1 MPKTIKNVY
10 DKAVSFDKILLA
22 HKKARRGKR
31 EKKEVILFELNLESE
46 ILRIEKELKYGKYK
60 AGEYKTFKI
69 YEPKERIIM
78 ASSYADRVVH
88 QWYVENFIKPYF
100 VPQFINTSYAG
111 IENRGMHKASK
122 DVQNAMRIAKK
133 SWNEYYILKMDV
145 TKYFQNIDKQI
156 LWEILKRKIKDKKLL
171 WLTRTILLS
180 TKGMKGLP
188 LGNYTSQMFANI
200 YLNEIDQYAKH
211 QLKCKYY
218 FRYMDDIVI
227 LCKNKLVARDYLKK
241 LSKFLNENLKLT
253 FNSKTRIF
261 KDIQG
266 VNFCGYKINEHRLKI
281 RNSSKY
287 RMKNKLKIY
296 TKKLKNGEI
305 TLPEI
310 QRSIAGWLGYVKHA
324 DSYNLRKS
332 MFYIEG

>member
-1 MPKTIKNVY
+1 MPKTIRNVY
-10 DKAVSFDKILLA
+10 DKAISFDKILMA
-22 HKKARRGKR
+22 HKKARKGKR
-31 EKKEVILFELNLESE
+31 EKKEVIKFEMNLEGE
-46 ILRIEKELKYGKYK
+46 ILRLEEELRYGRYKPQKYK
-60 AGEYKTFKI
+60 EFKI
-69 YEPKERIIM
+69 YEPKERTIM
-78 ASSYADRVVH
+78 ASPYTDRVVH

-100 VPQFINTSYAG
+100 VPQFITTSYAG

-145 TKYFQNIDKQI
+145 TKYFQNIDKRI
-156 LWEILKRKIKDKKLL
+156 LWDILKRKIKDKKLL

-180 TKGMKGLP
+180 TEGMKGLP

-200 YLNEIDQYAKH
+200 YLNELDQYAKH
-211 QLKCKYY
+211 RLKCKFY

-227 LCKNKLVARDYLKK
+227 LCKNKLVAQDNLEKLTSY
-241 LSKFLNENLKLT
+241 LSKNLKLT

-266 VNFCGYKINEHRLKI
+266 VNFCGYKINEHKLKI

-287 RMKNKLKIY
+287 RMQRKLRLY
-296 TKKLKNGEI
+296 TKKLKNEEI

-310 QRSIAGWLGYVKHA
+310 QKSIAGWLGYVKHA

>member
-1 MPKTIKNVY
+1 MPKTIRNVY
-10 DKAVSFDKILLA
+10 DKAVSFDKILKA

-31 EKKEVILFELNLESE
+31 EKKDVIIFELNLESE
-46 ILRIEKELKYGKYK
+46 ILRLEEELKYGRYKPGKYK
-60 AGEYKTFKI
+60 SFKV
-69 YEPKERIIM
+69 YEPKERVIM
-78 ASSYADRVVH
+78 ASPYTDRVVH

-100 VPQFINTSYAG
+100 VPQFITTSYAG

-122 DVQNAMRIAKK
+122 DVQRAMRKAKNDWK
-133 SWNEYYILKMDV
+133 EYYILKMDV
-145 TKYFQNIDKQI
+145 TKYFQNIDKRI
-156 LWEILKRKIKDKKLL
+156 LWDILKRKIKDRKLL

-180 TKGMKGLP
+180 TEEMKGLP

-200 YLNEIDQYAKH
+200 YLNELDQYAKH
-211 QLKCKYY
+211 QLKCKHY

-227 LCKNKLVARDYLKK
+227 LCKNKLVVKENLEK
-241 LSKFLNENLKLT
+241 LSNFLNEKLKLT

-266 VNFCGYKINEHRLKI
+266 VNFCGYKINEYRLKI

-287 RMKNKLKIY
+287 RMKRKLKLY

-310 QRSIAGWLGYVKHA
+310 QRSIAGWCGYVKHS
-324 DSYNLRKS
+324 DSYNLMKS